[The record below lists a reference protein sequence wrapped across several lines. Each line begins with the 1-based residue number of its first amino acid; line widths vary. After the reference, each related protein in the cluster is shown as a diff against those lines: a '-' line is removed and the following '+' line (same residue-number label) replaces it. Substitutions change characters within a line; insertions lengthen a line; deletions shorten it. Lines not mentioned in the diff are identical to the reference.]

1 MVIYLPVMFEH
12 CTLVHIILVA
22 IIARIWKNS
31 RSLGHLNQPAT
42 GEKEVVGTAPG
53 RRRLSSSLPAGTC
66 SFTFEE
72 KKKKGILVVLNCF
85 ERLDLTFALIRHLIL
100 CLIVSCKPPSWSGV
114 VVGSVTWSTLG
125 NWKWN
130 EQQSVRSRFCYIWGL
145 ECPTEEEGSREGSG
159 GFCVNIKW
167 CRALPLPGRDLYPVV
182 LKSLWVLRNG
192 SSPDELMC

>member
-22 IIARIWKNS
+22 IIAQIWKNS

-42 GEKEVVGTAPG
+42 GEKEVVVTATG
-53 RRRLSSSLPAGTC
+53 RRHLSSSFPARTC

-72 KKKKGILVVLNCF
+72 KKEEKGILVVLNCF
-85 ERLDLTFALIRHLIL
+85 ERLDLTFALIRRLIL

-125 NWKWN
+125 NRKWN
-130 EQQSVRSRFCYIWGL
+130 EQQSVRSRSCYMWGL

-159 GFCVNIKW
+159 VFV
-167 CRALPLPGRDLYPVV
+167 RM
-182 LKSLWVLRNG
+182 SNG
-192 SSPDELMC
+192 AEHCHFLVGICTP